1 MIWLLAFY
9 EIIATRDYCE
19 ITKNNLK
26 TNIFNTFSC
35 RIQIKVVILP
45 VESKEYKR
53 FAKLNIKYR

>member
-9 EIIATRDYCE
+9 EMIATRDYCE

-26 TNIFNTFSC
+26 SNIFNTFSC

-45 VESKEYKR
+45 TESIE
-53 FAKLNIKYR
+53 